1 MNSYDKT
8 IGAFIKL
15 FADSQISKRGRV
27 SFELQRGKK
36 KKKPSIKSEILIK
49 KKNWQC

>member
-27 SFELQRGKK
+27 SFELQRGE

-49 KKNWQC
+49 KKN